1 LSECEK
7 KRRREKR
14 KERFSEKRDE
24 LLSGNEY
31 E

>member
-1 LSECEK
+1 MRK